1 MLANQKIDQEIM
13 ITIIY
18 VIIDTICKSLIK
30 TPKQEQK
37 LTDAEVI
44 TIAICSALYFQ
55 SEHKKA
61 FDNVAFLLVINCI
74 ASTEFIEFTS
84 MDFCTR
90 IYFQGRKT
98 GSSFVQNKL
107 MQTLFG
113 LACLFIAIF
122 GDNVF
127 A

>member
-61 FDNVAFLLVINCI
+61 LYWLEKAGYFPRMISLSRFNR
-74 ASTEFIEFTS
+74 
-84 MDFCTR
+84 R
-90 IYFQGRKT
+90 IHK
-98 GSSFVQNKL
+98 NN
-107 MQTLFG
+107 G
-113 LACLFIAIF
+113 LY
-122 GDNVF
+122 GKNNS
-127 A
+127 